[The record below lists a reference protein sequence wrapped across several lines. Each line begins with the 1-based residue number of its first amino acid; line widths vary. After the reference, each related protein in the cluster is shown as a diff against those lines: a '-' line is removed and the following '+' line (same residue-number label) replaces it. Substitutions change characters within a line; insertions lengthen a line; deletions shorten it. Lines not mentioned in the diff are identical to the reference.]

1 MSIANKRT
9 VLFSFSAGVW
19 LAASILAV
27 ALVYELNRP
36 LHEGGSTAVRVAPL
50 TIALLAASWL
60 AFASIASGWSARLV
74 RQSRLIYA
82 RARRHP

>member
-36 LHEGGSTAVRVAPL
+36 LHESGDAVRVAPL
-50 TIALLAASWL
+50 TIALVAASWL
-60 AFASIASGWSARLV
+60 ALASIASGWSARLV
-74 RQSRLIYA
+74 RESRLIYA
-82 RARRHP
+82 RVRRHP

>member
-1 MSIANKRT
+1 MRIANKRT

-36 LHEGGSTAVRVAPL
+36 LHESGTAGRVAPL
-50 TIALLAASWL
+50 AIALLGASWL
-60 AFASIASGWSARLV
+60 AFASFASGWSARLV
-74 RQSRLIYA
+74 RESRLIYT
-82 RARRHP
+82 RVRRHP